1 MMTMKPE
8 ELRQLRAWAI
18 GVVLEKSNMELGGEA
33 ALDLPVG
40 DVIWQARKLVNF
52 VRANP

>member
-1 MMTMKPE
+1 MMQMKPE

-18 GVVLEKSNMELGGEA
+18 EKSLDKH
-33 ALDLPVG
+33 ALEQRKEG
-40 DVIWQARKLVNF
+40 DVILTSQVIADARKLVNF